1 MGPILTGPFSDLLVV
16 RRPDR
21 GSRNSIV
28 SVNDGGSSSGMALKT
43 KMVSAPGGSA
53 RVRVHYNAHLPV
65 PSLQDREKSR
75 TLLAGMVLPILHG
88 NFFAR
93 TGTCSGFVG
102 RNTSVKNRTSLTL

>member
-1 MGPILTGPFSDLLVV
+1 MAARAVMEREAVANIEKVGTSE
-16 RRPDR
+16 
-21 GSRNSIV
+21 GSV
-28 SVNDGGSSSGMALKT
+28 
-43 KMVSAPGGSA
+43 

-65 PSLQDREKSR
+65 PSLQDREKLR
-75 TLLAGMVLPILHG
+75 TLLARMVLPILHG